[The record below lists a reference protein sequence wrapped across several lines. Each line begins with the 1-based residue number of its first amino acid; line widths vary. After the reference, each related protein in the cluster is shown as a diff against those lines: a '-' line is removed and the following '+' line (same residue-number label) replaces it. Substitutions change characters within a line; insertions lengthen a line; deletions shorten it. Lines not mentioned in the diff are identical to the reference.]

1 MSTDDKMGRMAGKLM
16 GLGLVAEGDIELLGA
31 LCEQLERYNVTHV
44 RLGDSLELHLGP
56 KRRAEAP
63 AEQLPAPS
71 SEQDLY
77 AASGIV
83 PVDLRKLRESS

>member
-1 MSTDDKMGRMAGKLM
+1 MGKMAGKLM

-56 KRRAEAP
+56 KRRAAAP
-63 AEQLPAPS
+63 AEKASNAPS
-71 SEQDLY
+71 QSC
-77 AASGIV
+77 
-83 PVDLRKLRESS
+83 RSSHSLPTA